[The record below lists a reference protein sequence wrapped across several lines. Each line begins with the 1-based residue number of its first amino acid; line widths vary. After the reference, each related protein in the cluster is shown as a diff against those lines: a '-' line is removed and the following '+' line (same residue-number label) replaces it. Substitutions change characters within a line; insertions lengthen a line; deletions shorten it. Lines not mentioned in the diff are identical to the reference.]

1 MIISHNKKFVFLR
14 TGKTASSSMEV
25 YLSQFCNENDTITTL
40 GTFASEDEDEFK
52 KKHGLPGA
60 QNYILKKRSF
70 GIKNFLNF
78 NFYNNVHVNSHDP
91 IHKVLKSEIGS
102 KIKNYFFF
110 CLIRNPFDWIVRSFW
125 WYLYLKKKRDINWIN
140 EVSQKEIIEN
150 FKIFINY
157 ESQKYFDKQ
166 KDIVTN
172 KYINI
177 KIFKY
182 EQFDENIKAI
192 KKKLNIDKEKISIS
206 DIRFKKLKIEREILI
221 DNEDEKK
228 IIEYGKF
235 FFENYYRELT
245 LPSRYRK

>member
-1 MIISHNKKFVFLR
+1 M
-14 TGKTASSSMEV
+14 
-25 YLSQFCNENDTITTL
+25 
-40 GTFASEDEDEFK
+40 
-52 KKHGLPGA
+52 
-60 QNYILKKRSF
+60 
-70 GIKNFLNF
+70 
-78 NFYNNVHVNSHDP
+78 NSHDP

-235 FFENYYRELT
+235 FF
-245 LPSRYRK
+245 